1 MEQAPEPRISKSTGY
16 LMIGTAIVLDLI
28 GIIPVA
34 HWIVDAAWVIIFPL
48 WFGVHNASFFKGKDK
63 SSLVWMGVTF
73 LLELIPVLADFLPG
87 LSLTVV
93 RNVLHVQKQ
102 DKKAFAEWQNQQENQ
117 NVERQK
123 AATER
128 YRQFQAQ
135 KEEQNN
141 PPPNRRVDSIRP
153 PAA

>member
-1 MEQAPEPRISKSTGY
+1 MEEAPEPRISKSTGY

-34 HWIVDAAWVIIFPL
+34 HWVVDAAWVIIFPL
-48 WFGVHNASFFKGKDK
+48 WFGAHNASFFKGKDK

-102 DKKAFAEWQNQQENQ
+102 DKKALAEWQNQQENQ

-135 KEEQNN
+135 KEGQNN